1 MNAFIEKFGP
11 NATLVVRA
19 FAIAKRNNRQLQA
32 RELTI
37 LSEAVDVIVPHL
49 AGTSGM
55 TSIEFEVLM
64 FHGAV
69 INPEETLDF
78 LNSAVEIIK
87 ATRPEGWFTE
97 YDTWFLM
104 FVSQLHDTLLAA
116 RQAHQGENSAPVSFA
131 ADPTLQ
137 ASAPVFTLNN
147 GFQAWPSNNSQMVSP
162 DASILTESGAA
173 SYQSIFSSLLPA
185 TEHSAPQTMGFRP
198 NTIFPQS
205 SYLDSIGLAQTQGPD
220 SIGGS
225 QNANHPD
232 WLVNFP
238 DYDLEVL
245 IAMIS
250 EMEQDCG
257 VW

>member
-37 LSEAVDVIVPHL
+37 LAQAVDIIVPHL

-55 TSIEFEVLM
+55 TSIEFEVLL

-78 LNSAVEIIK
+78 LNSAAEIIK

-116 RQAHQGENSAPVSFA
+116 RQAQQGESSAPVSFA
-131 ADPTLQ
+131 ANSMLQ
-137 ASAPVFTLNN
+137 ASAPVFTPLNN
-147 GFQAWPSNNSQMVSP
+147 GFQAWPGNNSQMVSP
-162 DASILTESGAA
+162 DASILTESGTA

-185 TEHSAPQTMGFRP
+185 TEHSAPQTMGFGP
-198 NTIFPQS
+198 NPIFHQS
-205 SYLDSIGLAQTQGPD
+205 SYLDPMGVAQTQGTG
-220 SIGGS
+220 SIDES
-225 QNANHPD
+225 QNANYPD
-232 WLVNFP
+232 WLVNSL
-238 DYDLEVL
+238 DYDVEAL
-245 IAMIS
+245 IAFIS
-250 EMEQDCG
+250 ELE
-257 VW
+257 